1 MTGAIGNNT
10 WWKRLQRLG
19 TIITVGLAAAAPL
32 QAADLKDIQRDLLE
46 GRYDDVIS
54 QASAILSTT
63 PNNSEAS
70 MLLIQAQL
78 TVGHNVDAYIAMN
91 AAISRDQQ
99 SIRLRWLAREVALA
113 NGRPDEAAKRV
124 DEIRKLVQGSQWSY
138 RQPPD
143 FVVFG
148 RTLLMLGVDPKDVLD
163 RMYGTAQKA
172 DPKNRDVYL
181 ARGDLALE
189 KHDFALAAKVFDE
202 GLKVLPD
209 DPDLLAGRGRAYAS
223 GDREIALESW
233 RAALKINSRHVPSL
247 LQLANHHIDAEEY
260 DNANTVLDNVIAV
273 NPTHPEAW
281 AYRAV
286 IAHLKNDPAGEAT
299 ARETALSTWARN
311 PRVDSL
317 IGEKLSAKYRF
328 SEGAQYQRQA
338 REFDPSYLP
347 AMAQLASDLLRLG
360 QEAEG
365 WALAKA
371 VHDRDEYDVEAFNL
385 VTLRETMSKYAAM
398 ADEDFVIRMA
408 APEVAAFGPRV
419 LALLRRAQKELV
431 QKYGVELARPTIVE
445 IFADEKDFAV
455 RTFGLPDVPG
465 FLGVCFGRVITA
477 NSPSTRNTPT
487 NWESV
492 LWHEYAHVITLQMT
506 KNKMPRWLSEGIS
519 VYEEWQADPSWGMR
533 LDAKYRAMML
543 GDDLVPVGKL
553 SGAFLAPKTPQH
565 LQFAYL
571 QSAVVVEYIINKYG
585 IENVRRILTALREG
599 VEINTAL
606 ARYTAELPVL
616 EKEFAAYARERAAK
630 VGPKL
635 DWTKPEPELLLP
647 ENALDLLAWEQKHPD
662 NYWMIRHRNQ
672 QLMELERWN
681 DVRYNLQ
688 RLLELYP
695 EQKGPDTAYRPLVAA
710 LKALGDTTAEKAAL
724 HRWVKV
730 DDEAPDAYLRLME
743 LATQDRDWTTVADNA
758 DRYLKVNPL
767 VATPYRYLAKART
780 EQDDL
785 GGAISAWQTLLLFDV
800 PDKSDAHY
808 QLGSL
813 FYKRGEKD
821 PARRHAL
828 MSLEE
833 TPRYRQALRLLV
845 DLKREAAAPAT
856 SGAAPPAPA
865 SNPPAA
871 GAEKKPAN

>member
-1 MTGAIGNNT
+1 MTGAIGSNT
-10 WWKRLQRLG
+10 WWKRVQRLG
-19 TIITVGLAAAAPL
+19 SIITVGLAVAATVR
-32 QAADLKDIQRDLLE
+32 AADIKDIQRDLLE

-78 TVGHNVDAYIAMN
+78 TLGHNVDAYIAMN
-91 AAISRDQQ
+91 AALSRDTQ
-99 SIRLRWLAREVALA
+99 SIRLKWLSREVAFA
-113 NGRPDEAAKRV
+113 NGKPDEAAKRV
-124 DEIRKLVQGSQWSY
+124 DEIRKAVQSSPWSY
-138 RQPPD
+138 RSPAD
-143 FVVFG
+143 MVVFG
-148 RTLLMLGVDPKDVLD
+148 RTLLLLGVDPKDVLD
-163 RMYGTAQKA
+163 KMYGTAMKA

-189 KHDFALAAKVFDE
+189 KHDFALAAKAYDE

-209 DPDLLAGRGRAYAS
+209 DPDLLAGRGKAFAS
-223 GDREIALESW
+223 GEREVALESW
-233 RAALKINSRHVPSL
+233 RSALKINSRHVPSL

-260 DNANTVLDNVIAV
+260 DSANTVLDNVIAV

-286 IAHLKNDPAGEAT
+286 IAHLKNDSAGEET
-299 ARETALSTWARN
+299 ARDTALSTWARN

-328 SEGAQYQRQA
+328 AEGAAYQRRA

-385 VTLRETMSKYAAM
+385 VTLRETMSKYASM
-398 ADEDFVIRMA
+398 ADEDFIVRMA

-419 LALLRRAQKELV
+419 MALLRRAQQTLV
-431 QKYGVELARPTIVE
+431 TKYGVELARPTIVE

-465 FLGVCFGRVITA
+465 FLGVCFGRVVTA
-477 NSPSTRNTPT
+477 NSPSTRNSPT

-492 LWHEYAHVITLQMT
+492 LWHEFCHVVTLQST

-533 LDAKYRAMML
+533 LDPRYRAMML
-543 GDDLVPVGKL
+543 GDELVPVGKL
-553 SGAFLAPKTPQH
+553 SGAFLAPKSSAH

-585 IENVRRILTALREG
+585 IASIRRMLADLREG
-599 VEINTAL
+599 VEINTTL
-606 ARYTAELPVL
+606 ARHTAELPVL
-616 EKEFAAYARERAAK
+616 EKEFAVYARERASK

-635 DWTKPEPELLLP
+635 DWAKPEPELMLP

-662 NYWMIRHRNQ
+662 NYWLIRHRTQ

-681 DVRYNLQ
+681 DVRVQLQ
-688 RLLELYP
+688 RLIELYP
-695 EQKGPDTAYRPLVAA
+695 EQKGSDTAYRPLVAA
-710 LKALGDTTAEKAAL
+710 VKAMGDTTAEKTIL
-724 HRWVKV
+724 HQWVKI

-767 VATPYRYLAKART
+767 IAAPYRYLAKART

-785 GGAISAWQTLLLFDV
+785 DGAVAAWQTLLQFDV

-808 QLGSL
+808 QLGTL
-813 FYKRGEKD
+813 LYKRGDKEG
-821 PARRHAL
+821 ARRHTL

-833 TPRYRQALRLLV
+833 TPRYRDALRLLV
-845 DLKREAAAPAT
+845 DLKRGVPAT
-856 SGAAPPAPA
+856 PPAGAAAPPAAP
-865 SNPPAA
+865 
-871 GAEKKPAN
+871 GAEQKPEANPVAR